1 MSATTI
7 RSPLDQLYFDRFHA
21 VTNLY
26 SAEKYEEAYAGC
38 RRYLLDVHTPKWHQA
53 GFHIM
58 LGNSDDC
65 YVAHAKRAVELYQFF
80 VGRTDE
86 DLSEAHIEL
95 QKRSLSDA
103 EYVYKRALEDQKKAQ
118 DEKAED
124 DELELVGR
132 GEEDDDA
139 LMADREAEEDDYHA
153 LEDAQ
158 PILYSDEEDID
169 TSDEDSVDSDTG
181 VPEGETQEEAPV
193 GANISDNHKD
203 DQGRGHEVDR
213 EEQERVELE
222 ESAKNLGV
230 GKTPG
235 YYPTPSASRNP
246 TGDRSGLLPLTP
258 GPSRRTTED
267 EKKPSEEQG

>member
-1 MSATTI
+1 
-7 RSPLDQLYFDRFHA
+7 
-21 VTNLY
+21 
-26 SAEKYEEAYAGC
+26 
-38 RRYLLDVHTPKWHQA
+38 
-53 GFHIM
+53 
-58 LGNSDDC
+58 
-65 YVAHAKRAVELYQFF
+65 
-80 VGRTDE
+80 
-86 DLSEAHIEL
+86 
-95 QKRSLSDA
+95 
-103 EYVYKRALEDQKKAQ
+103 
-118 DEKAED
+118 
-124 DELELVGR
+124 
-132 GEEDDDA
+132 
-139 LMADREAEEDDYHA
+139 MADREAEEDDYYV

-158 PILYSDEEDID
+158 PILSSDEEDID

>member
-1 MSATTI
+1 
-7 RSPLDQLYFDRFHA
+7 
-21 VTNLY
+21 
-26 SAEKYEEAYAGC
+26 
-38 RRYLLDVHTPKWHQA
+38 
-53 GFHIM
+53 
-58 LGNSDDC
+58 
-65 YVAHAKRAVELYQFF
+65 
-80 VGRTDE
+80 
-86 DLSEAHIEL
+86 
-95 QKRSLSDA
+95 
-103 EYVYKRALEDQKKAQ
+103 
-118 DEKAED
+118 
-124 DELELVGR
+124 
-132 GEEDDDA
+132 
-139 LMADREAEEDDYHA
+139 MADREAEEDDYHA

-158 PILYSDEEDID
+158 PILYSDEEDIDTSDEEDID

-193 GANISDNHKD
+193 GANISDN
-203 DQGRGHEVDR
+203 R